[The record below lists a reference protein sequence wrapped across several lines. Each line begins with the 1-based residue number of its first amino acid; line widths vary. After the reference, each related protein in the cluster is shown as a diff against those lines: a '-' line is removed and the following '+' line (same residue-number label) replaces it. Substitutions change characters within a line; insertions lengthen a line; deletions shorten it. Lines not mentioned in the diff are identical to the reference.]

1 MRHVCTHCYM
11 IQKTKLQWLP
21 HLRQREISGKRII
34 TKYDEIKPMTENE
47 IYDWFEGFNNFQ
59 TRKDVDE
66 YLVDDNR
73 LEGVPGITLLKSFGS
88 F

>member
-1 MRHVCTHCYM
+1 MRPLMLTAATAV
-11 IQKTKLQWLP
+11 
-21 HLRQREISGKRII
+21 I
-34 TKYDEIKPMTENE
+34 TTLVAGVAQADTIRFWTTENQPMTENE